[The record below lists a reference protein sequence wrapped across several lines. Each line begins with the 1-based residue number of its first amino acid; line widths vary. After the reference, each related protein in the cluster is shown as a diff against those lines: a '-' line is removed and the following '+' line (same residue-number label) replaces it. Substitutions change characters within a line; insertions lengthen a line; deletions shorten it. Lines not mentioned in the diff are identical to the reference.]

1 MAQNLP
7 KHGSSNENVSL
18 PPMPI
23 PYWEGVPFSP
33 LTPRFLFPNQ
43 AYWIRFYISRE
54 IQTDSEHCILASAA
68 AAELISDRWYLLFI
82 RLAGTGVIEAVLR
95 SRLAQM
101 HRRRA
106 AVENW
111 LPWKKLEVDSKP
123 DGECADAPT
132 DGRTTQRHNDN
143 EFISD
148 MWPIRASRQLGL
160 YADIHERKIQR
171 YAYKHTQ

>member
-1 MAQNLP
+1 MLHFFLTTASKTAQNLP
-7 KHGSSNENVSL
+7 KHGSSSENVSL
-18 PPMPI
+18 PCQSPNG
-23 PYWEGVPFSP
+23 EGVPFSP
-33 LTPRFLFPNQ
+33 LTPRFLSPNQ

-111 LPWKKLEVDSKP
+111 LPWKKTRSRQQA
-123 DGECADAPT
+123 GRRMR
-132 DGRTTQRHNDN
+132 GRTHWWTDN
-143 EFISD
+143 S
-148 MWPIRASRQLGL
+148 
-160 YADIHERKIQR
+160 K
-171 YAYKHTQ
+171 T